1 MKRTQCILM
10 GFFITTI
17 VVVVALVVLFET
29 DVIASGLLAGDN
41 QTEFV
46 FTTMMELITLGFAFM
61 SLRLFKFVAI
71 RADLFARKETAL
83 QKWGVLRLMLIQGPL
98 WFNTLLYYLYM
109 SPTFGYL
116 AIILALCLPF
126 VYPSMSRCIAD
137 TTEEE

>member
-46 FTTMMELITLGFAFM
+46 FTTMMELITLGFAFL
-61 SLRLFKFVAI
+61 SLRLFKFGAI
-71 RADLFARKETAL
+71 RADLFARKGTAL

-126 VYPSMSRCIAD
+126 VYPSMSRCVAD

>member
-46 FTTMMELITLGFAFM
+46 FTTMMELITLGFAFL
-61 SLRLFKFVAI
+61 SLRLFKFRAI

-126 VYPSMSRCIAD
+126 VYPSMSRCVAD

>member
-46 FTTMMELITLGFAFM
+46 FTTMMELITLGFAFL
-61 SLRLFKFVAI
+61 SLRKFGAI

>member
-46 FTTMMELITLGFAFM
+46 FTTMMELITLGFAFL
-61 SLRLFKFVAI
+61 SLRLFKFGAI
-71 RADLFARKETAL
+71 RADLFVRKETAL

>member
-46 FTTMMELITLGFAFM
+46 FTTMMELITLGFAFL
-61 SLRLFKFVAI
+61 SLRLFKFGTI

-83 QKWGVLRLMLIQGPL
+83 QKWGVPRLMLIQGPL
-98 WFNTLLYYLYM
+98 
-109 SPTFGYL
+109 S
-116 AIILALCLPF
+116 
-126 VYPSMSRCIAD
+126 
-137 TTEEE
+137 

>member
-46 FTTMMELITLGFAFM
+46 FTTMMELITLGFAF
-61 SLRLFKFVAI
+61 L
-71 RADLFARKETAL
+71 
-83 QKWGVLRLMLIQGPL
+83 
-98 WFNTLLYYLYM
+98 
-109 SPTFGYL
+109 
-116 AIILALCLPF
+116 
-126 VYPSMSRCIAD
+126 
-137 TTEEE
+137 

>member
-1 MKRTQCILM
+1 MKRTQRILM

-46 FTTMMELITLGFAFM
+46 FTTMMELITLGFAFL
-61 SLRLFKFVAI
+61 SLRLFKFRAI

-126 VYPSMSRCIAD
+126 VYPSMSRCVAD

>member
-1 MKRTQCILM
+1 MKRTQCKLM

-46 FTTMMELITLGFAFM
+46 FTTMMELITLGFAFL
-61 SLRLFKFVAI
+61 SLRLFKFGAI